1 MELYGI
7 VNSRGK
13 ELVEVCLDTVYSV
26 TVSGKDEYTMVNAG
40 NSIDVIEYV
49 KQKGRFE
56 EVNNKNTTTNT
67 VKNDKLIL

>member
-1 MELYGI
+1 
-7 VNSRGK
+7 
-13 ELVEVCLDTVYSV
+13 
-26 TVSGKDEYTMVNAG
+26 MVNAG

-67 VKNDKLIL
+67 VKNEQANIVE